1 MKTNQKLFDIA
12 RDIEKRGGKKKY
24 CMEKLNKSNKY
35 LLLSPIFTEKLYFVR
50 KISEKV

>member
-12 RDIEKRGGKKKY
+12 RDIEKRGGKKY

-35 LLLSPIFTEKLYFVR
+35 LLLSPFFTEKLYFVR
-50 KISEKV
+50 KISEKI